1 MSASALYEG
10 WVRHRRH
17 EPVVHEFRYRLYMA
31 YLDLAELPEV
41 LDRVPLWSARRP
53 APAWFRRSDYLE
65 VDHDG
70 PVRLLTHVRAFGH
83 LFNPVSLY
91 YCFDPDGE
99 RVERVLA
106 EVTNTPWGE
115 RHTYTLDAMDATIG
129 KALHV
134 SPFLGMDSEY
144 RIRMTTPGE
153 QLRVH
158 MESRRDD
165 RVDFDATLALRRR
178 ELSAWPVLRQ
188 PLMTRSRDGG
198 HLRAGRAAATERS
211 PLPPPPGPVIARAL
225 VHGALGRLRA
235 GRIDL
240 VEAGSRR
247 SFGPAG
253 AELAAT
259 VTVNDP
265 SLWRAVARRGSRGL
279 GESYAAARG
288 TATTSWPSSGSRRA
302 RCLASTGGRLRSH
315 RCGTPSPAAR
325 GSTRARAPASRLRPT
340 TTSGTSC
347 SRCSSTRR

>member
-17 EPVVHEFRYRLYMA
+17 EPVRHEFRYRLYMA
-31 YLDLAELPEV
+31 YLDLTELPEV

-65 VDHDG
+65 VDHEG

-99 RVERVLA
+99 RVERVYA

-115 RHTYTLDAMDATIG
+115 RHTYTLDAMDSTIG

-158 MESRRDD
+158 MESRRGD

-188 PLMTRSRDGG
+188 PLMTARVM
-198 HLRAGRAAATERS
+198 AGIYAQAA
-211 PLPPPPGPVIARAL
+211 
-225 VHGALGRLRA
+225 RLRLKGA
-235 GRIDL
+235 PYHPH
-240 VEAGSRR
+240 
-247 SFGPAG
+247 PA
-253 AELAAT
+253 
-259 VTVNDP
+259 
-265 SLWRAVARRGSRGL
+265 R
-279 GESYAAARG
+279 
-288 TATTSWPSSGSRRA
+288 
-302 RCLASTGGRLRSH
+302 
-315 RCGTPSPAAR
+315 
-325 GSTRARAPASRLRPT
+325 
-340 TTSGTSC
+340 
-347 SRCSSTRR
+347 